1 LDQAR
6 SPTNPAAEVEL
17 SAQGHETRTGLVRR
31 VIERRITS
39 GALGPS
45 GRLPSTRTI
54 AQELGVSRS
63 TVLAALDLLV
73 AEGYVESRP
82 RSGLFASEH
91 VRGRNSDRSGQAE
104 WGLLWSSRLPD
115 PPPATHHVPREWWT
129 APYPFITGQI
139 GSVLFPEKAWLRAVR
154 RAHERGHVEW
164 SASEHGGD
172 DPLLVEQ
179 ICGQLLPARGIE
191 AGPDTVVITLGSQQA
206 LALLADLLLRPGSR
220 AVVEDPGYPDA
231 RAIARSRGAEV
242 TAAPVDA
249 QGIVLAK
256 APPRSDLIYVTP
268 SHQHPTNV
276 TMSLERRVQ
285 LLDVAATWDA
295 VIIEDDYDSELRYR
309 GAPSP
314 SLASLD
320 RSGRTVYLGTFSKFL
335 SPGLRLG
342 FLVGHPKLVNAVRER
357 IRLSVRQVPSPLQR
371 AMALFIQSGDYA
383 RALARQRAELHRRWD
398 IARNSVGEELP
409 CVSEFPPGGS
419 SLWLQTTGEVDW
431 RDVLEPAAERGILLQ
446 HPAHHWATIRPPLTS
461 LRLGFA
467 AIPTDRLAPGIREL
481 GRVYRDVER
490 ARPASSRR

>member
-1 LDQAR
+1 
-6 SPTNPAAEVEL
+6 L
-17 SAQGHETRTGLVRR
+17 SAQGHETRTRLVRR

-82 RSGLFASEH
+82 RSGLFASQH
-91 VRGRNSDRSGQAE
+91 VRGRNSDPSGLSGR
-104 WGLLWSSRLPD
+104 GLTWSSRLPE
-115 PPPATHHVPREWWT
+115 PTPGTHHVPREWWK

-154 RAHERGHVEW
+154 RAHEPGNVEW

-179 ICGQLLPARGIE
+179 ICAQLLPARGIE

-206 LALLADLLLRPGSR
+206 LAVLADLLLRPGTQ

-231 RAIARSRGAEV
+231 RAIAHTRGAEV
-242 TAAPVDA
+242 VAAPVDA
-249 QGIVLAK
+249 HGIVLDK
-256 APPRSDLIYVTP
+256 AAPRADLVYVTP

-276 TMSLERRVQ
+276 TMTLERRVQ
-285 LLDVAATWDA
+285 LLDVAASWDA

-342 FLVGHPKLVNAVRER
+342 FLVGDPSLVSAVRER
-357 IRLSVRQVPSPLQR
+357 VRLTVRQVPSPLQR
-371 AMALFIQSGDYA
+371 AMALFIESGDYA
-383 RALARQRAELHRRWD
+383 RSLARQRSELHRRWN
-398 IARNSVGEELP
+398 IARNCVVEELP

-419 SLWLQTTGEVDW
+419 SLWLQTTGDVDW
-431 RDVLEPAAERGILLQ
+431 RDVVAPAAKRGILLQ
-446 HPAHHWATIRPPLTS
+446 HPAHHWATVRPPLTS

-467 AIPTDRLAPGIREL
+467 AIPTGRLAPGIREL
-481 GRVYRDVER
+481 GRAYREVAR
-490 ARPASSRR
+490 ARLPGTGRN